1 MAEYDWD
8 YGDDA
13 PYDDW
18 SWQRGG
24 AGKDFFKS
32 DAWKSFTG
40 WDGDETQQDWFKN
53 ANLDTEGEGGNG
65 GIMSILSPLGPTA
78 LKALV
83 PLISGSAALA
93 GGNRGADASR
103 EASRLQSDALQ
114 RGINLQEAQWVT
126 QQANQEPWLRAG
138 REALP
143 ELQRMA
149 KEGAG
154 DPFSAPNTPIWG
166 QHAGYAPPSA
176 TPGWTPQD
184 YEGPASVNAG
194 DFRWTPG
201 QGPRAADYRYTPGAV
216 PTLQGEELL
225 ANDPGVRFRLDEG
238 RKALEASAL
247 ARGTGMSG
255 STLAALQR
263 HGQELGSQE
272 YGAAWNRASQQ
283 AQMREQWNQF
293 ATQQGWSQ
301 AESEAR
307 FREAM
312 AQGSSQQGFQQAMA
326 GQAQDFGQ
334 GLQRSQ
340 WNQGQRQQFDQER
353 YGREAAQAEQ
363 RYGRDVSENQ
373 QTYDRALQAW
383 NSRNAQRTTDWNRQS
398 TLAGLAQTATNQ
410 VGNQGLVAQDN
421 ISRLLTQQGVA
432 QATAPAASALQ
443 QTRGMTSAVAQLPS
457 LLASLNL

>member
-8 YGDDA
+8 YGDEQ

-18 SWQRGG
+18 SWDRGG
-24 AGKDFFKS
+24 VDSLTLEDQVRSAIAGRPDLYAPNAPAGGGDGGWLKS
-32 DAWKSFTG
+32 VLAS
-40 WDGDETQQDWFKN
+40 
-53 ANLDTEGEGGNG
+53 
-65 GIMSILSPLGPTA
+65 LGPLLTA
-78 LKALV
+78 GT
-83 PLISGSAALA
+83 SLA
-93 GGNRGADASR
+93 GGAIGSGAAGD
-103 EASRLQSDALQ
+103 ASRLQSDALT
-114 RGINLQEAQWVT
+114 RGIDLQTAQWL
-126 QQANQEPWLRAG
+126 QQEENQAPWLQAG

-149 KEGAG
+149 RGGAG
-154 DPFSAPNTPIWG
+154 EPFSAPNTPIWG
-166 QHAGYAPPSA
+166 QHEGYRPPST

-184 YEGPASVNAG
+184 YEGPASVTAG
-194 DFRWTPG
+194 DFSWTPG

-247 ARGTGMSG
+247 ARGSGMSG

-263 HGQELGSQE
+263 QGQELGSQE
-272 YGAAWNRASQQ
+272 YGAGWNRASQH
-283 AQMREQWNQF
+283 AQMREQWNQV
-293 ATQQGWSQ
+293 ATQMGWSQ

-312 AQGSSQQGFQQAMA
+312 AQGASQQGFQQAMA

-383 NSRNAQRTTDWNRQS
+383 NSRNAQRTTDWNRLS
-398 TLAGLAQTATNQ
+398 TLAGLGQTATTQLATSGQAGQTQLNA
-410 VGNQGLVAQDN
+410 LLA
-421 ISRLLTQQGVA
+421 RLGEA
-432 QATAPAASALQ
+432 QAAAPAGSGVSWQKALTGA
-443 QTRGMTSAVAQLPS
+443 TRSLPS
-457 LLASLNL
+457 ILQSLNL